1 MNFRI
6 IILQKN
12 NYFVKKEEKMKSMFL
27 LNCIDEKFLAQSLK
41 KIQGKIAFYFPVF
54 CEKNKEKIASICSKI
69 NSKLDFFGS
78 FEKND
83 YQVKFTQNS
92 NNFFKKIIQD
102 YEKIKKESDF
112 VIVIG
117 IDDFGL
123 MGDLNL
129 NIVLAKELNTPL
141 YAKSQ
146 DENYTMLN
154 FLLSQKLSRFVLL
167 KENEDF
173 TQDLLQEYTYKTQ
186 ARFSYEL
193 FEKAKADKKIVVL
206 PESFDERVL
215 KASEFLMQNGIV
227 DLILLGD
234 SNEICAKANSLN
246 INIDGVRI
254 INPKNSQYNEEFEEL
269 LYEARKSKGMSKEE
283 AKKLVQDKTYFATLL
298 VHTQKAHAMVSGA
311 STTTAETIRPALQ
324 IIKTKPDVSL
334 VSGMFFMSLEDK
346 VLVFADCA
354 VMPNP
359 TPEQLA
365 EIAYVS
371 ANSAKAFGLEP
382 KVALLSYSSGDSGSG
397 VSVDAIREATKI
409 AKEKYP
415 QLKIEG
421 PIQFDAAYD
430 MLTAKSK
437 MPNSK
442 VAGKANVYVFPD
454 LNAANICYK
463 AVQRTANSL
472 AIGPILQGLK
482 KPINDLSRGCL
493 VEDIVNTVILSAI
506 QAQE

>member
-1 MNFRI
+1 
-6 IILQKN
+6 
-12 NYFVKKEEKMKSMFL
+12 MKSMFL
-27 LNCIDEKFLAQSLK
+27 LDCTDMHFLQQCLERV
-41 KIQGKIAFYFPVF
+41 QGQIAFYFPVF
-54 CEKNKEKIASICSKI
+54 SEKNKEKIALFSAEK
-69 NSKLDFFGS
+69 KLKVDFSYS

-83 YQVKFTQNS
+83 YQAKITQNS
-92 NNFFKKIIQD
+92 NDFFKKIIED
-102 YEKIKKESDF
+102 FEAIKKENDF
-112 VIVIG
+112 IVVLG
-117 IDDFGL
+117 VDDFGL
-123 MGDLNL
+123 MGDLNF
-129 NIVLAKELNTPL
+129 NISLAKELNTPV
-141 YAKSQ
+141 YAKCQ
-146 DENYTMLN
+146 DKNYIMLN
-154 FLLSQKLSRFVLL
+154 FLLSQKLNQYVLL
-167 KENEDF
+167 KENETFD
-173 TQDLLQEYTYKTQ
+173 QELLQEYNYKTQ

-215 KASEFLMQNGIV
+215 KASEFLIQNEIV

-246 INIDGVRI
+246 INIDGVHI

-269 LYEARKSKGMSKEE
+269 LYEARKNKGMSKEE
-283 AKKLVQDKTYFATLL
+283 AKKLVQDKTYFATML

-359 TPEQLA
+359 TPAQLA

-371 ANSAKAFGLEP
+371 ANSAKSFGLDP

-397 VSVDAIREATKI
+397 ASVDAIKEATKI
-409 AKEKYP
+409 AREKYP
-415 QLKIEG
+415 QLEVEG

-430 MLTAKSK
+430 ILTAKSK

-442 VAGKANVYVFPD
+442 VAGRANVYVFPD

-493 VEDIVNTVILSAI
+493 VEDIINTVILSAI
-506 QAQE
+506 QA

>member
-1 MNFRI
+1 
-6 IILQKN
+6 
-12 NYFVKKEEKMKSMFL
+12 MKSMFL
-27 LNCIDEKFLAQSLK
+27 LDCTDMHFLQQCLERV
-41 KIQGKIAFYFPVF
+41 QGQIVFYFPVF
-54 CEKNKEKIASICSKI
+54 SEKNKEKIALFSAEK
-69 NSKLDFFGS
+69 KLKVDFSYS

-83 YQVKFTQNS
+83 YQAKITQNS
-92 NNFFKKIIQD
+92 NDFFKKIIED
-102 YEKIKKESDF
+102 FEAIKKENDF
-112 VIVIG
+112 IVVLG
-117 IDDFGL
+117 VDDFGL

-129 NIVLAKELNTPL
+129 NISLAKELNTPV
-141 YAKSQ
+141 YVKCQ
-146 DENYTMLN
+146 DKNYTMLN
-154 FLLSQKLSRFVLL
+154 FLLSQKLNQYVLL
-167 KENEDF
+167 KENETFD
-173 TQDLLQEYTYKTQ
+173 QELLQEYNYKTQ

-215 KASEFLMQNGIV
+215 KASEFLIQNEIV

-269 LYEARKSKGMSKEE
+269 LYEARKNKGMSKEE
-283 AKKLVQDKTYFATLL
+283 AKKLVQDKTYFATML

-359 TPEQLA
+359 TPAQLA

-371 ANSAKAFGLEP
+371 ANSAKSFGLDP

-397 VSVDAIREATKI
+397 ASVDAIKEATKI
-409 AKEKYP
+409 AREKYP
-415 QLKIEG
+415 QLEVEG

-430 MLTAKSK
+430 ILTAKSK

-442 VAGKANVYVFPD
+442 VAGRANVYVFPD

-493 VEDIVNTVILSAI
+493 VEDIINTVILSAI

>member
-1 MNFRI
+1 MKSAFVLNYDINFLYQFMSNTNKKIKFYIPVMNNETKVFFEKLKSEKKIDFEIKYSFENDNYQNILVKDYISFFKRI
-6 IILQKN
+6 IGDFEQIKTN
-12 NYFVKKEEKMKSMFL
+12 NDCIIVMGVKH
-27 LNCIDEKFLAQSLK
+27 
-41 KIQGKIAFYFPVF
+41 Y
-54 CEKNKEKIASICSKI
+54 
-69 NSKLDFFGS
+69 
-78 FEKND
+78 
-83 YQVKFTQNS
+83 
-92 NNFFKKIIQD
+92 
-102 YEKIKKESDF
+102 
-112 VIVIG
+112 
-117 IDDFGL
+117 GL

-129 NIVLAKELNTPL
+129 NISLAKELNTPF
-141 YAKSQ
+141 YAQ
-146 DENYTMLN
+146 CDEKDYLILN
-154 FLLSQKLSRFVLL
+154 FLLSKKLNNFVLL
-167 KENEDF
+167 KDGEKIDKF
-173 TQDLLQEYTYKTQ
+173 LQEYSYKTQ

-193 FEKAKADKKIVVL
+193 FEKAKSDKKIVVL
-206 PESFDERVL
+206 PESFDERIL
-215 KASEFLMQNGIV
+215 KASEFLIQNDIV

-254 INPKNSQYNEEFEEL
+254 VNPKNSQYNEEFEEF
-269 LYEARKSKGMSKEE
+269 LYEARKNKGMSKED
-283 AKKLVQDKTYFATLL
+283 AKKLVQDKTYFGTLL
-298 VHTQKAHAMVSGA
+298 VQTQKAHAMVSGA

-324 IIKTKPDVSL
+324 IIKTRDDVSL
-334 VSGMFFMSLEDK
+334 VSGLFFMSLEEQ
-346 VLVFADCA
+346 VLIFADCA

-359 TPEQLA
+359 TPMQLA

-371 ANSAKAFGLEP
+371 ANSAKAFGLDP

-397 VSVDAIREATKI
+397 ISVEAIKEATKI

-415 QLKIEG
+415 QLELEG

-442 VAGKANVYVFPD
+442 VAGKANVFIFPD

-482 KPINDLSRGCL
+482 KPVNDLSRGCL
-493 VEDIVNTVILSAI
+493 VEDIINTVILSAI